1 MSQKPQKSSNPNCP
15 FEYQNAGDKLILQSQ
30 TIGKSETCPTR
41 VQLLWFQTILYIFRF
56 PQDLIKM
63 VHAQR
68 QQIHR
73 KDNMIKDLEGYIDN
87 LLVRKS

>member
-1 MSQKPQKSSNPNCP
+1 
-15 FEYQNAGDKLILQSQ
+15 
-30 TIGKSETCPTR
+30 
-41 VQLLWFQTILYIFRF
+41 
-56 PQDLIKM
+56 M
-63 VHAQR
+63 VHTQR

>member
-15 FEYQNAGDKLILQSQ
+15 FEEQNAGDKLILQSQ
-30 TIGKSETCPTR
+30 KIGKSETCPTR
-41 VQLLWFQTILYIFRF
+41 VQLLWFQIILYIFLF

-63 VHAQR
+63 VHTQR